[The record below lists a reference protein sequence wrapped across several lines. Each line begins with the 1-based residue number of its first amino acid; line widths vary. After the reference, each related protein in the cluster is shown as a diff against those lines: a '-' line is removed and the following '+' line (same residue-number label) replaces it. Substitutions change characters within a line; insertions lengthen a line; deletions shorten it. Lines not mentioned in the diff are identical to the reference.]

1 VEKLAAF
8 DIGSNAIRM
17 ALGELSKDG
26 ILTIF
31 QKTRIPLR
39 LGTEAF
45 TEHHFSQLT
54 IDQAV
59 KVFEQFKKNIENE
72 DVTRFRAVATSAY
85 RNADN
90 SEELGGAIF
99 KNSGILIES
108 IDGQMEAALI
118 REAIQSQIDL
128 TAKNYLLFDIGG
140 GSTELTMLEKGKKRG
155 SISIPI
161 GTVRLLEIGKKAQ
174 VEGGAV
180 EEAYLDFLRDQTDA
194 LNAFFKEFYPENKA
208 IRVVGT
214 GGNFKRL
221 SRLRKKILGKSSVR
235 YVLPD
240 EVAAIREALEETNPL
255 NRTKKFGLRPDRADV
270 IIPAIYII
278 EKVMGHVLVRKIITP
293 DIGLVQ
299 GVLHHLAASE
309 IIKVR

>member
-1 VEKLAAF
+1 MEKLAAF

-26 ILTIF
+26 VLTIF
-31 QKTRIPLR
+31 KKTRIPLR

-54 IDQAV
+54 IEQAV
-59 KVFEQFKKNIENE
+59 KVFEQFKKNMESE

-85 RNADN
+85 RNAEN
-90 SEELGGAIF
+90 SEELGSAIL
-99 KNSGILIES
+99 KSSGIFIES
-108 IDGQMEAALI
+108 IDGQTEAALI

-128 TAKNYLLFDIGG
+128 TARNYLLFDIGG

-161 GTVRLLEIGKKAQ
+161 GTVRLLELGKKA
-174 VEGGAV
+174 EADGGSA
-180 EEAYLDFLRDQTDA
+180 EDAYLDYLRGQSSA
-194 LNAFFKEFYPENKA
+194 LNGFFKDFYPENKS

-221 SRLRKKILGKSSVR
+221 SRLRKKVLGKKSVR

-240 EVAAIREALEETNPL
+240 EIAAIREAIEETSPL

-278 EKVMGHVLVRKIITP
+278 EKVMGHVPVKKIITP